1 MAGAFHYTF
10 AFYSLLLFG
19 FTFIYLSGILIHYC
33 RQRIS
38 GDRGVQKR
46 LVLLNGLMAVSFL
59 PVGFLNP
66 IGFLPVIAAFI
77 SIVTINW

>member
-1 MAGAFHYTF
+1 M
-10 AFYSLLLFG
+10 
-19 FTFIYLSGILIHYC
+19 LIHYC